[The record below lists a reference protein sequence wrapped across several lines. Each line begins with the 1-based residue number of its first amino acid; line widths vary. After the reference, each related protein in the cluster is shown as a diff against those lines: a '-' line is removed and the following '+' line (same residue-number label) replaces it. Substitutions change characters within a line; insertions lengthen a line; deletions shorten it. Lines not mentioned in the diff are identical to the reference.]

1 MKAGSIL
8 ARNLALATLALA
20 TTFAAKEADAMSY
33 LMMRDDALLSQS
45 PVVVS
50 GEVVSLLPL
59 QSDKAG
65 FAVEK
70 RYAVRVDRV
79 LKGVVDASLVVLALP
94 GAPEAEA
101 GLHVAGV
108 PQLVEGD
115 DVLVFA
121 EPRADGTF
129 APVQLALGVF
139 RAHEYAGDV
148 FYQRELDAED
158 AIEKSFNAEYT
169 LPRHAAKFEAWIESN
184 GDAAQ
189 STRPD
194 YLEVLP
200 PEATAKFTHMRGA
213 STNSPTRWFKFDS
226 GQSEVWYGLS
236 GGQANMTTN
245 VFTQLQSAVNAWT
258 NDPGSRINLTYGGQT
273 ATDAQNNSTDG
284 RSAVTWNDPENK
296 ISGSFS
302 CTSGGTLAIGG
313 PYFSGTRTSFAGVLY
328 HTIVE
333 GFVIVQDGAGCLF
346 DRHGGADGAETLAH
360 EIGHTLGIGHA
371 CGDGSSPACNTS
383 ATLDAALMRA
393 SVHAD
398 GRGALL
404 GADDQLAVATIYPVP
419 AGAPPP
425 ATMPDPVFANAFE

>member
-1 MKAGSIL
+1 MRFDL
-8 ARNLALATLALA
+8 PFARTAALAIVALA
-20 TTFAAKEADAMSY
+20 SAVVARDAQAMSY
-33 LMMRDDALLSQS
+33 LMMRDDTLLAQS

-50 GEVVSLLPL
+50 GEVVSVLPL
-59 QSDKAG
+59 QSDKSG

-70 RYAVRVDRV
+70 RYAVRIDRV
-79 LKGVVDASLVVLALP
+79 LKGAVDASLVVLALP

-101 GLHVAGV
+101 GLHVPGV
-108 PQLVEGD
+108 PQFVAGD

-121 EPRADGTF
+121 EPRADGAY
-129 APVQLALGVF
+129 APVQLALGLF

-148 FYQRELDAED
+148 FYQRELETED

-169 LPRHAAKFEAWIESN
+169 LPRHAAKFEAWIEAN
-184 GDAAQ
+184 GYAAQ

-200 PEATAKFTHMRGA
+200 PEAAAKFTHMRGA
-213 STNSPTRWFKFDS
+213 STGSPTRWFKFDS
-226 GQSEVWYGLS
+226 GLSEAWYGLS

-245 VFTQLQSAVNAWT
+245 VFTQLQNAVNAWT
-258 NDPGSRINLTYGGQT
+258 NDAGSRINLTYGGQT
-273 ATDAQNNSTDG
+273 GTDAQNDRTDG
-284 RSAVTWNDPENK
+284 RSAVTWNDPDNK

-313 PYFSGTRTSFAGVLY
+313 PYFSGTRTSFNGTLY

-333 GFVIVQDGAGCLF
+333 GFVVVQDGAGCLF

-360 EIGHTLGIGHA
+360 EIGHTLGLGHA

-393 SVHAD
+393 SVHGD

-404 GADDQLAVATIYPVP
+404 GSDDQLAVVTIYPASSGGV
-419 AGAPPP
+419 PPP
-425 ATMPDPVFANAFE
+425 TKPDPVFKTGFE